1 MSQHTPGPW
10 TVEGPFGPVA
20 SQGDRLIVGGDKRRS
35 TVAEIPRGD
44 PAQNDERHADARL
57 IAAAPEMLEFIQAF
71 QSTINRQDDLWDTEG
86 YPTEDL
92 EILLGL
98 MRTLL
103 ARIEGRDTP

>member
-1 MSQHTPGPW
+1 
-10 TVEGPFGPVA
+10 
-20 SQGDRLIVGGDKRRS
+20 
-35 TVAEIPRGD
+35 
-44 PAQNDERHADARL
+44 
-57 IAAAPEMLEFIQAF
+57 MLEFIQAF

-86 YPTEDL
+86 YPTEAL